1 MRTKTLFP
9 GFKNSQK
16 IRFVID
22 GFIMYTTIEQA
33 VFGIG
38 RSAHSAALSDAIQK
52 LAHMRRQPGAAEQAA
67 TGIAVT
73 AFNGV
78 QVQVDLC

>member
-1 MRTKTLFP
+1 MRIKTLFP

-22 GFIMYTTIEQA
+22 GFIMHCTIQDA

-38 RSAHSAALSDAIQK
+38 RSAHGAALADALQK
-52 LAHMRRQPGAAEQAA
+52 LAYIRTGKGAAEQSAS
-67 TGIAVT
+67 GIAIT